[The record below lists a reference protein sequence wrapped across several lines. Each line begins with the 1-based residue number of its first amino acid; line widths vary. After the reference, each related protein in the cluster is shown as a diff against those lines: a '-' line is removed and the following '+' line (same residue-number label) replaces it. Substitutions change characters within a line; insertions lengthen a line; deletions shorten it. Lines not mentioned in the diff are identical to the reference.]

1 MMAHDGSLTSKTVV
15 VTRVV
20 DKVGGGS
27 LALMLLLLVR
37 FGIGGNLR
45 KVHLQDVVLPRNHT
59 QTVKI
64 ATYNN
69 EYSSYVALDAYLR
82 VSLENLISWTTS
94 E

>member
-27 LALMLLLLVR
+27 LALMLLLLLLVR

-64 ATYNN
+64 KQYKK
-69 EYSSYVALDAYLR
+69 
-82 VSLENLISWTTS
+82 I
-94 E
+94 

>member
-64 ATYNN
+64 KQYKK
-69 EYSSYVALDAYLR
+69 
-82 VSLENLISWTTS
+82 I
-94 E
+94 

>member
-1 MMAHDGSLTSKTVV
+1 MMAHDGSLISKTVV

-27 LALMLLLLVR
+27 LALMLLLLLLLLLLVR

-64 ATYNN
+64 KQYKK
-69 EYSSYVALDAYLR
+69 
-82 VSLENLISWTTS
+82 I
-94 E
+94 

>member
-1 MMAHDGSLTSKTVV
+1 MMAHDGSLISKTVV

-27 LALMLLLLVR
+27 LALMLLLLLVR

-64 ATYNN
+64 KQYKK
-69 EYSSYVALDAYLR
+69 
-82 VSLENLISWTTS
+82 I
-94 E
+94 